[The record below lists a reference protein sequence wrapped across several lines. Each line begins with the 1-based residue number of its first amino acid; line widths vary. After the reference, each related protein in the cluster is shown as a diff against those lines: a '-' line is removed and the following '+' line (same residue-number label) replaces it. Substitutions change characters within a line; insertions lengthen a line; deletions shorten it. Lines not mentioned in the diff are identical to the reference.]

1 MKLSKKVL
9 AAMSASALLLTAGI
23 FTSCGEDDDDPE
35 GAITGSNNNYTLSY
49 TNAST
54 TDTYRCYNSTTAK
67 HRGAMAVITLNKDGT
82 SGSGAAMG
90 FIWDLHSTDASAS
103 AEEVARE
110 VSSSPRSLCI
120 VAFANNEGT
129 IRPYVSRY
137 TNVYDLQAN
146 NFGTSGV
153 TVNGAEQKAVETEY
167 IGWTSTSKDSSS
179 TRKLTADANGNYVM
193 TVNVYPESST
203 ENETTTYTGGYVV
216 DIYNGALTK
225 AEVESGEKA
234 TLCSTTISAEDL
246 GYTAGSKPTQQT
258 NAVYA
263 NVYKSS
269 SASGTWQYLD
279 TYSAAEAVEE

>member
-23 FTSCGEDDDDPE
+23 FTSCGEEDDDPE
-35 GAITGSNNNYTLSY
+35 GAITGSNNKYTLSY
-49 TNAST
+49 TNSST

-90 FIWDLHSTDASAS
+90 FIWDLHTTDASAS

-120 VAFANNEGT
+120 VAFANNNGT
-129 IRPYVSRY
+129 FKPYVSRF
-137 TNVYDLQAN
+137 TNVYDLQAK
-146 NFGTSGV
+146 NFGTDGV
-153 TVNGAEQKAVETEY
+153 TVNGAEQKAVEKEY
-167 IGWTSTSKDSSS
+167 IGWTSTSEKDTSP
-179 TRKLTADANGNYVM
+179 LTADANGNYVM
-193 TVNVYPESST
+193 TVNVYPEFNT

-225 AEVESGEKA
+225 AEVESGEKTA
-234 TLCSTTISAEDL
+234 DLTTTISAEDL
-246 GYTAGSKPTQQT
+246 GYEAGSKPTQQT

-263 NVYKSS
+263 NVYTSS